1 MIRVWRGVLFR
12 LMPSNDIGNRPAA
25 PMVTED
31 QGMNRRVRMT
41 VRLGPT
47 VYGLEEKELVIADV
61 EILDVS
67 TGHKAALF
75 E

>member
-1 MIRVWRGVLFR
+1 MC
-12 LMPSNDIGNRPAA
+12 
-25 PMVTED
+25 
-31 QGMNRRVRMT
+31 RRVRLT
-41 VRLGPT
+41 VGLGPT